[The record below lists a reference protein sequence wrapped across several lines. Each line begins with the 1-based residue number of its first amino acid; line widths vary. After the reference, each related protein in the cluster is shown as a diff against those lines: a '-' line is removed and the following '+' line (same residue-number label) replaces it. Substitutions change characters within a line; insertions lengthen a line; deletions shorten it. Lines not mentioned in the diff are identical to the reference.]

1 MKDQKNYNNE
11 NMEHLNNMLPMGDEE
26 MKEAQEFF
34 NSIKDIITDNIVNS
48 NGSNKIVSASA
59 KVFSVNG
66 KP

>member
-26 MKEAQEFF
+26 MKEAQEFL

-48 NGSNKIVSASA
+48 NGGNKIVSASA

>member
-1 MKDQKNYNNE
+1 
-11 NMEHLNNMLPMGDEE
+11 MEHLNNMLPMGDEE
-26 MKEAQEFF
+26 MKEAQEFL

-48 NGSNKIVSASA
+48 NGGNKIVSASA